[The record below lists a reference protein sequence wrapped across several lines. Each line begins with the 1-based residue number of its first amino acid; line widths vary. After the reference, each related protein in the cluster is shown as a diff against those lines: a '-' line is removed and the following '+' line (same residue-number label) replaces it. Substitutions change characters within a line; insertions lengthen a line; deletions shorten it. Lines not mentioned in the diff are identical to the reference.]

1 MSQMD
6 KTLFITDLDGTLLSD
21 DSKVSRKSVELLNEA
36 LAKGAM
42 ISVATART
50 PSTVDHLLRDVKLNL
65 PLIVMTGAALWNPS
79 TGLFSESVAMG
90 KDSVAAIF
98 SILRKHQLPAFI
110 YCLRDDKIHVYHMGP
125 LSEVER
131 DFLSE
136 RINSK
141 YKVFH
146 IPEEGDTEISEAPED
161 VSLFF
166 AMQPSTKIYS
176 AYHEIKECVVCNPI
190 AYHDFRGEEFANL
203 EIFAPG
209 ASKAE
214 ALKLLKKI
222 SGADRIV
229 AFGDN
234 MNDIPMLREA
244 DVAVAVENAVPEVKR
259 MADIIIEPNT
269 SDSVASFI
277 LSSVS

>member
-1 MSQMD
+1 MA
-6 KTLFITDLDGTLLSD
+6 KTLFITDLDGTLLAD
-21 DSKVSRKSVELLNEA
+21 DSKVSKKSVEMLNEA
-36 LAKGAM
+36 IAKGAM

-50 PSTVDHLLRDVKLNL
+50 PSTVGLLLKDVNINL
-65 PLIVMTGAALWNPS
+65 PLIVMTGAALWNPA
-79 TGLFSESVAMG
+79 TRLFSKAVYMKKESA
-90 KDSVAAIF
+90 SAII
-98 SILRKHQLPAFI
+98 SILRKHQLPCFV
-110 YCLRDDKIHVYHMGP
+110 YCLREDKIHIYHMGP

-131 DFLSE
+131 DFMSE
-136 RINSK
+136 RSDSE
-141 YKVFH
+141 YKIFH
-146 IPEEGDTEISEAPED
+146 IPENGYSDIPEDLND

-166 AMQPSTKIYS
+166 SVQPTSKVFS
-176 AYHEIKECVVCNPI
+176 AYNEIKDSVDCNPI
-190 AYHDFRGEEFANL
+190 AYHDLRGKEFANL

-222 SGADRIV
+222 SGAERIV

-244 DVAVAVENAVPEVKR
+244 DVAVAVENAVPDVKR
-259 MADIIIEPNT
+259 MADIIIGPNT